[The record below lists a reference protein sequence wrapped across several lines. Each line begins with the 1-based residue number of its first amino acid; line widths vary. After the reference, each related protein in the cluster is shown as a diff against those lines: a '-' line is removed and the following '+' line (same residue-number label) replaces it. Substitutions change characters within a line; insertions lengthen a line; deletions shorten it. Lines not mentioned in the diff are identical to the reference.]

1 MNQTTYWIMALC
13 FSFLMFTIALVTLII
28 TLRKTKKEDSKDIKD
43 NSYEQG
49 KKDATM
55 AIQVE
60 TTAKD
65 VKEIK
70 ELLKEFDFGEYKMRI
85 KQLEMAV
92 FGETKDVKKVP

>member
-1 MNQTTYWIMALC
+1 MNQGTYWIMALC
-13 FSFLMFTIALVTLII
+13 FSFLMFTIAFI
-28 TLRKTKKEDSKDIKD
+28 TLCINLKKVKSEDSKDIKD
-43 NSYEQG
+43 DSYEQG

-65 VKEIK
+65 VSEIK
-70 ELLKEFDFGEYKMRI
+70 GMLKEFDFGEYRIRI

-92 FGETKDVKKVP
+92 FGESKDIKKPT

>member
-1 MNQTTYWIMALC
+1 MNQSTYWVMALC

-28 TLRKTKKEDSKDIKD
+28 NLRKTKTEASKDIKD
-43 NSYEQG
+43 GSYEQG

-55 AIQVE
+55 ELQVE
-60 TTAKD
+60 QTAKD

-70 ELLKEFDFGEYKMRI
+70 AILKEFDFGEYKMRI

-92 FGETKDVKKVP
+92 FGETKDVKST